1 MGKKTFLLHALILI
15 LIAPYNG
22 QGQWGEKIISPEVHA
37 DRTVTFRLP
46 APAADSVSIW
56 VEFHEGLQPLT
67 QDSDGIWSITLGP
80 FAPGIYEYYF
90 TIGGAKFIDPNSP
103 HVTTSLRPF
112 TSMVDIP
119 GDVPM
124 PYEERQAPHGA
135 VTGHRYRSRA
145 LDADRGFYIYTPP
158 GYSQA
163 ARQVRYPVLYL
174 LHGRG
179 DTERTWVTVGRANM
193 ILDNLIADGR
203 ARPMIIVMPHG
214 HTPPAEGISNNARFE
229 QDLLRDV
236 IPFVEE
242 HYRVA
247 GGSKNRAI
255 AGLSMGGGQA
265 LAIGLRHLDMFNYLC
280 AFSSAVPADFDEN
293 YGDYLKS
300 ANEQLDLFW
309 IGCGEDDFLLERNEQ
324 LTIFLKSKGVRHVD
338 HRSKGGHEW
347 STWRGYLQQVLPML
361 FQ

>member
-1 MGKKTFLLHALILI
+1 MHKKFFVLCSSICILLT
-15 LIAPYNG
+15 PYDGNA
-22 QGQWGEKIISPEVHA
+22 QWGERIISPEVHA

-56 VEFHEGLQPLT
+56 IEFQEGLQALA
-67 QDSDGIWSITLGP
+67 QGDDGIWSVTLGP
-80 FAPGIYEYYF
+80 FEPGIYEYHF
-90 TIGGAKFIDPNSP
+90 TIGGARFIDPNSP

-119 GDVPM
+119 GPAPM
-124 PYEERQAPHGA
+124 PYEERPVPHGA
-135 VTGHRYRSRA
+135 VTYHRYRSKS
-145 LDADRGFYIYTPP
+145 LEADRGFYIYTPP
-158 GYSQA
+158 GYIKA
-163 ARQVRYPVLYL
+163 KKRTRYPVLYL

-193 ILDNLIADGR
+193 ILDNLIADGK
-203 ARPMIIVMPHG
+203 AKPMMIVMPHG
-214 HTPPAEGISNNARFE
+214 HTPPVAGVSNNARFA

-247 GGSKNRAI
+247 RGPKNRAI

-265 LAIGLRHLDMFNYLC
+265 LDIGLRYLDMFNYLC
-280 AFSSAVPADFDEN
+280 AFSSAVPADFDES

-309 IGCGEDDFLLERNEQ
+309 IGCGDDDFLLERNEQ
-324 LTIFLKSKGVRHVD
+324 LTAFLKSKGVRHID

-347 STWRGYLQQVLPML
+347 TTWRGYLQQVLPML